1 METKKSESEGGR
13 EAICLDKFGK
23 GKLTRS
29 CHVCLGPRRVAAPAE
44 LVGKKH
50 DLTGLSDTN
59 NKQNNMPKA
68 SFRKCNRLRPHVE
81 ITEEMIKGSIK
92 NS

>member
-1 METKKSESEGGR
+1 M
-13 EAICLDKFGK
+13 
-23 GKLTRS
+23 
-29 CHVCLGPRRVAAPAE
+29 CLGPRRVAAPAE

-68 SFRKCNRLRPHVE
+68 SFRKCNRLRPHGE

-92 NS
+92 NSSTHQILNENIFSTQFFLSNDMSYIIL